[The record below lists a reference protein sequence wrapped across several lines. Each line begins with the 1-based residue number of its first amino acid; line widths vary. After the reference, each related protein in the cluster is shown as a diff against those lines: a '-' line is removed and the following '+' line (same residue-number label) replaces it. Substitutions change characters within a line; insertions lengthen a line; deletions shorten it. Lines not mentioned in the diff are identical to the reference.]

1 MAENAT
7 KTKNNPL
14 AYQTPEDIVRNRA
27 QAQVVRRN
35 SSTVR
40 SYLEELAAEEWRL
53 FKEDE
58 DYNHQMLHC
67 STLWLAFHGLKTKM
81 AS

>member
-14 AYQTPEDIVRNRA
+14 ANQTPEDIVRNRA
-27 QAQVVRRN
+27 Q
-35 SSTVR
+35 VR
-40 SYLEELAAEEWRL
+40 SFVATLRL
-53 FKEDE
+53 FVVTSKSLLLRNGDCLKKMKTTTI
-58 DYNHQMLHC
+58 QMLHC
-67 STLWLAFHGLKTKM
+67 STLWSAFHGLKTKM